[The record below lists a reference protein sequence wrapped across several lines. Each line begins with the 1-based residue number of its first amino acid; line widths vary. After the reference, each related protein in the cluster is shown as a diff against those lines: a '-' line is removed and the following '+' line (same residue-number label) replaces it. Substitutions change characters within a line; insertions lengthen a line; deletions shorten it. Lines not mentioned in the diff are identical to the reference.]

1 MNLFCHCFKICIYD
15 KRYWLLF
22 AEIVEFQYVLTFFWH
37 SYCLIS
43 IDNYTVSFVF
53 VEYIFTT
60 EALQLSLFLMLI
72 NPFVEFIDTDGRLT
86 CEDPLKGYI
95 EQYLSDA
102 HRQI

>member
-1 MNLFCHCFKICIYD
+1 M
-15 KRYWLLF
+15 
-22 AEIVEFQYVLTFFWH
+22 
-37 SYCLIS
+37 IS

-72 NPFVEFIDTDGRLT
+72 DPFVEFIDSDGRLT

>member
-1 MNLFCHCFKICIYD
+1 MYISGDALVDY
-15 KRYWLLF
+15 RSTVGQLS
-22 AEIVEFQYVLTFFWH
+22 VE
-37 SYCLIS
+37 CA
-43 IDNYTVSFVF
+43 D

-72 NPFVEFIDTDGRLT
+72 DPFVEFIDSDGRLT